1 MSPVAP
7 FKYDVFISYSSDD
20 RPWAK
25 QLADDLEK
33 RNLSVFFDRTG
44 LEVGK
49 PWEGQLDTSIDLAQ
63 HLIVLWSKKAE
74 QSDYVAYERTYFHL
88 KSRESE
94 SNPDGSKRKEL
105 IILLEDPMPKVHNSK
120 QMIPDLKEANAYAKG
135 LEALDAEL
143 WGKVLGRIER
153 TVRDNSGALR
163 VLVAVLASNKE
174 SMSMLDLD
182 KKYRFIGAL
191 NSVLP
196 QMGIHSKEE
205 LLEFYGSEP
214 AAWRPFGD
222 RMTIMSV
229 LDNLR
234 NAVRDATDG
243 KVEIDWEPIGRN
255 FWSDDLEV
263 AKLEAARLF
272 KELSVVIID
281 PISLIDEAVS
291 SVLDLIEGCFV
302 NTRSAVMILTP
313 FKMLEASASLRRL
326 VEARANSF
334 ATLFYQP
341 PVPPSSAFAN
351 FGTGVGDV
359 VDMRRLVL
367 LTLGQHFGSQKG
379 TNHWTNM

>member
-7 FKYDVFISYSSDD
+7 FKYDAFISYSSDD

-25 QLADDLEK
+25 RLADDLEK
-33 RNLSVFFDRTG
+33 RNLSVFFDRTS
-44 LEVGK
+44 LEVGN
-49 PWEGQLDTSIDLAQ
+49 PWEGQLDTSIDLSQ

-74 QSDYVAYERTYFHL
+74 QSKHVDYERYTFNL
-88 KSRESE
+88 KARDSE
-94 SNPDGSKRKEL
+94 SDPQKPPRKEL
-105 IILLEDPMPKVHNSK
+105 IVLLEDPMPKVLNTK
-120 QMIPDLKEANAYAKG
+120 QMIPDLKEADAYNKG
-135 LEALDAEL
+135 LKALDPEL
-143 WGKVLGRIER
+143 WSQVVGRIEK

-174 SMSMLDLD
+174 SMSTLDLD
-182 KKYRFIGAL
+182 RKYRFIGAL

-205 LLEFYGSEP
+205 LLEFYGSGP
-214 AAWRPFGD
+214 AEWRPFGD

-243 KVEIDWEPIGRN
+243 KVEIDWEPIGGN
-255 FWSDDLEV
+255 FWSDDLDV
-263 AKLEAARLF
+263 AKLEASRLF

-281 PISLIDEAVS
+281 PISLVDEDVS

-379 TNHWTNM
+379 ANHWTNM